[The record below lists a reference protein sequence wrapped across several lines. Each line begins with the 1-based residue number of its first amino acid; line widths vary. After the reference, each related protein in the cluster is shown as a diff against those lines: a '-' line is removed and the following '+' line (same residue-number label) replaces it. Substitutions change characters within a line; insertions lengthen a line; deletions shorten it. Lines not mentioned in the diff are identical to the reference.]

1 VNVLGVAENYSP
13 WLVWLLPLLSSVI
26 VPFISKFGEKLR
38 NLFVVAIGALTLALS
53 VSLVPIVSS
62 KGRLDLTVEWITVGK
77 LSLNAGVLLDPLS
90 VLFANLVGLVG
101 LVVLVYSLG
110 YMAHEEGL
118 DRYFFF
124 MLLFIGSMTG
134 LVLADNFLQLFIF
147 WEMVGLCS
155 YALVSFWYRK
165 PEAVKAGI
173 KVFIVTKI
181 GDIALLAAI
190 LLIYA
195 ELHSLSYNILFE
207 EYVRIPPFT
216 FTVIAMLTLFGALV
230 KSAQLP
236 FHSWLY
242 SAMEA
247 PTSVSCLLHGA
258 TMVKAGVYLA
268 ARTHII
274 FCKVPLWL
282 DTLAWVGAIT
292 AVVGALLALQT
303 SDIKGVPAYSTVS
316 QIGFMMVALGASPSP
331 TSLGWFAGLFHTIS
345 HAFFQGL
352 GFLAIGSIIHQLGTR
367 DMRKMGGLRRDMPIT
382 FALCIVVILAR
393 SGIPPFCSFFSKG
406 LIAKSLMLTNNF
418 VLTSMIYV
426 AAALTFAYSYRFLV
440 MTFAGEKSPYVKKI
454 KVHEAP
460 WLMSASSSVL
470 AAGTVILGFLGGSL
484 ISFLGTHYVFEIRS
498 FLSLESLLF
507 VITLLIGGLPIYFT
521 YQRRIIN
528 LEALRRGMFGALQRV
543 VKENFFLDRF
553 YNLVAS
559 SFLGGSKVIYKI
571 DMNLL
576 ERLPHAVAKG
586 IVKLSHLMLVSF
598 DLTLDRMVAF
608 VAELIAFHSV
618 KVRMMHKG
626 ALSHFVLAATM
637 GIFLLYILLV
647 LTT

>member
-1 VNVLGVAENYSP
+1 MSVLRIAEMYSP
-13 WLVWLLPLLSSVI
+13 WLVWLLPLLSSIMVPLVSRLGKEVRNIFVI
-26 VPFISKFGEKLR
+26 IVGTVT
-38 NLFVVAIGALTLALS
+38 LFLS
-53 VSLVPIVSS
+53 ASLVPIVLS
-62 KGRLDLTVEWITVGK
+62 KETIDLTVEWVSVGK
-77 LSLNAGVLLDPLS
+77 LNISIGVLLDPLS
-90 VLFANLVGLVG
+90 VLFANLVGLIG
-101 LVVLVYSLG
+101 LVVLIYSLG

-134 LVLADNFLQLFIF
+134 LVLADNLLQLFIF

-155 YALVSFWYRK
+155 YALVSFWYKK

-173 KVFIVTKI
+173 KVFIMTKI

-195 ELHSLSYNILFE
+195 ELHDLSYSALFT
-207 EYVRIPPFT
+207 EYIKIPHFT

-236 FHSWLY
+236 LHSWLY

-247 PTSVSCLLHGA
+247 PTPVSCLLHGA
-258 TMVKAGVYLA
+258 TMVKAGVYLT
-268 ARTHII
+268 ARTHVI

-282 DTLAWVGAIT
+282 NTLAWVGAAT
-292 AVVGALLALQT
+292 AIVGALLALQT
-303 SDIKGVPAYSTVS
+303 TDIKGVPAYSTVS
-316 QIGFMMVALGASPSP
+316 QIGFMMVALGVSPSP
-331 TSLGWFAGLFHTIS
+331 SSLGWFAGLFHTIS

-352 GFLAIGSIIHQLGTR
+352 GFLAIGSIVHQLGTR

-382 FALCIVVILAR
+382 FALCIIVILAR

-406 LIAKSLMLTNNF
+406 LIAKSLMLNDN
-418 VLTSMIYV
+418 VILTAIIYA

-440 MTFAGEKSPYVKKI
+440 ITFAGEKSSYIKDM

-460 WLMSASSSVL
+460 WLMSASSSIL
-470 AAGTVILGFLGGSL
+470 AAGTIILGFLGGSL
-484 ISFLGTHYVFEIRS
+484 ISFLGTHYTFKIES

-507 VITLLIGGLPIYFT
+507 VMTLLIGGLPIYLI
-521 YQRRIIN
+521 YQRKIIDP
-528 LEALRRGMFGALQRV
+528 EDLRKGVFGALQKIV
-543 VKENFFLDRF
+543 EENFFLDRL
-553 YNLVAS
+553 YTTLTLG
-559 SFLGGSKVIYKI
+559 FLGSSKAILKV
-571 DMNLL
+571 DMSIF
-576 ERLPHAVAKG
+576 ERLPHLVAKG
-586 IVKLSHLMLVSF
+586 IVRISQLMLVSF

-608 VAELIAFHSV
+608 TAELVAFHSV
-618 KVRMMHKG
+618 KVKMIHKG
-626 ALSHFVLAATM
+626 ALSHFVLAATL